1 VQPSLSLVRAL
12 TVVLALLAAALAPAA
27 GHARSFDAKVL
38 RVIDGDSIVVR
49 DQRANRVHEIRLAGI
64 DAPELGQ
71 PWGIQSRTALRR
83 MVDARTVRI
92 EVTDRDRYNRL
103 VARVWQGRTHVNAA
117 MARNGHA
124 WAYGRNPQDSDIRTG
139 HNEAR
144 AAGRGLWSLP
154 PEQRIPPATWRART
168 PRA

>member
-1 VQPSLSLVRAL
+1 VHRPASSFRAFALVL
-12 TVVLALLAAALAPAA
+12 LLALASPAL
-27 GHARSFDAKVL
+27 ARSFDAEVK

-49 DQRANRVHEIRLAGI
+49 ESRANRVHEIRLAGI

-83 MVDARTVRI
+83 MVDARAVRI
-92 EVTDRDRYNRL
+92 EVVDRDRYGRL
-103 VARVWQGRTHVNAA
+103 VGHVWQGRTHVNLA
-117 MARNGHA
+117 MVRNGHA
-124 WAYGRNPQDSDIRTG
+124 WAYARNREEREIRAA
-139 HNEAR
+139 HDEAR

-168 PRA
+168 PRS

>member
-139 HNEAR
+139 QNEAR